1 MTDKKLLG
9 KIHSTNGFPEVEVQV
24 EPDGTVHLMD
34 YTLDR
39 IFALDQDQA
48 EHLRDLLNT
57 HLDAVAKAK
66 LVAEQAFMLKE
77 LQEEYPFGCKIRVV
91 DGDGNLRQYTVA
103 GWGVEYGSAGLLG
116 RLGDSIPPVFIYRR
130 PMPGRLY
137 LRGAD

>member
-39 IFALDQDQA
+39 VFALDQDQA

-57 HLDAVAKAK
+57 HLDAVAKAIV
-66 LVAEQAFMLKE
+66 VAEQALMLKV

-91 DGDGNLRQYTVA
+91 DGDGNLRQYTVV
-103 GWGVEYGSAGLLG
+103 GWSVGNNGSSGLYVRLQDSLPPGFLCPADCISVE
-116 RLGDSIPPVFIYRR
+116 RIEE
-130 PMPGRLY
+130 
-137 LRGAD
+137 